1 MKKNVYFYLN
11 NKKINDIKYNIS
23 KKGKYKLKIIV
34 SKSLINMSWIFFICS
49 SLTSL
54 NLSNYNT
61 FKVIKMRRCSLIVLL
76 YFIYIP

>member
-34 SKSLINMSWIFFICS
+34 FKALINIS
-49 SLTSL
+49 
-54 NLSNYNT
+54 
-61 FKVIKMRRCSLIVLL
+61 
-76 YFIYIP
+76 